1 MQVKRLARNGRLG
14 TGMVDLHQRQPP
26 GRRHDGFMSTTPNA
40 TPASSQ
46 EVFKAQLI
54 QARAQ
59 LLERIAYERGGL
71 VSRADMAA
79 DHFDNSFQSRAQIR
93 TERQTEFAMNEHE
106 TAELG
111 DIEAALE
118 RLQAGT
124 YGQCTDCGVTIPP
137 ARLNAY
143 PTAQRCID
151 CQSLVEQHR

>member
-1 MQVKRLARNGRLG
+1 MTSSSTPSPPLYRERLL
-14 TGMVDLHQRQPP
+14 
-26 GRRHDGFMSTTPNA
+26 
-40 TPASSQ
+40 Q
-46 EVFKAQLI
+46 E
-54 QARAQ
+54 RTQ
-59 LLERIAYERGGL
+59 LLQRIAEQRGGL

-93 TERQTEFAMNEHE
+93 SERQTEFAINEHE

-118 RLQAGT
+118 RLDAGT

-143 PTAQRCID
+143 PTAKRCIA
-151 CQSLVEQHR
+151 CQTVAEQPR

>member
-1 MQVKRLARNGRLG
+1 MTSSDTSPLSLYRERLL
-14 TGMVDLHQRQPP
+14 
-26 GRRHDGFMSTTPNA
+26 
-40 TPASSQ
+40 Q
-46 EVFKAQLI
+46 E
-54 QARAQ
+54 RAQ
-59 LLERIAYERGGL
+59 LLQRIAQQRGGL

-111 DIEAALE
+111 DIEATLE
-118 RLQAGT
+118 RMDAGT

-143 PTAQRCID
+143 PTAKRCID
-151 CQSLVEQHR
+151 CQTVAEKRR

>member
-1 MQVKRLARNGRLG
+1 MTSSSTPSPSLYRERLL
-14 TGMVDLHQRQPP
+14 
-26 GRRHDGFMSTTPNA
+26 
-40 TPASSQ
+40 Q
-46 EVFKAQLI
+46 ERTK
-54 QARAQ
+54 
-59 LLERIAYERGGL
+59 LLQRIAEQRGGL

-93 TERQTEFAMNEHE
+93 SERQTEFAINEHE

-118 RLQAGT
+118 RLDAGT

-143 PTAQRCID
+143 PTAKRCID
-151 CQSLVEQHR
+151 CQTVAEQRR